1 MSACHGSLSPWSG
14 PRHRPENRR
23 PRTMESRSHA
33 SGGGVKSQLSVM
45 ADHLTAH
52 AGPCCR
58 PAAPT
63 NCWVLILLA
72 SFAPIRGSAD
82 DRMTAPSTGGF
93 GPGGLAALAE
103 LLISA
108 EAAVVLVMVAVVPGG
123 NTASPARAEG
133 DGMVPRGTVALP
145 NTEKNNMAEGE
156 KIFKMIVVPRED
168 QDVADREVRYVCG
181 CRHLC

>member
-1 MSACHGSLSPWSG
+1 MLSASSSFI
-14 PRHRPENRR
+14 
-23 PRTMESRSHA
+23 A
-33 SGGGVKSQLSVM
+33 
-45 ADHLTAH
+45 
-52 AGPCCR
+52 
-58 PAAPT
+58 T

-72 SFAPIRGSAD
+72 SFAPIGGSAD

-93 GPGGLAALAE
+93 GPGGSIRLAALAE

-133 DGMVPRGTVALP
+133 DGKVPRGTVAVP
-145 NTEKNNMAEGE
+145 NTEKNNMAEGRHGE

-181 CRHLC
+181 CNTLLSEPPGTAGLDLQLARPGLRYCAAL